1 MTANLQGAP
10 QPPAPPN
17 FNIANVLTVIRL
29 ILVPVF
35 IWLMLLPGV
44 KAQVWA
50 FAVFAVASATD
61 KLDGTLARRL
71 NLVTDFGKLADPI
84 ADKALVLSAFIL
96 LSLHWSVFWAVT
108 IPVLVRELGITL
120 MRLVLARRGRVMPAS
135 RGGKLKTVTQIALIL
150 LLLIPWEALVP
161 TAWSVVRIVA
171 IVLSVLVVCITVFTG
186 VDYVRQ
192 AKHPAAERKPRP

>member
-1 MTANLQGAP
+1 MTANPQDVP
-10 QPPAPPN
+10 QPAAPPN

-35 IWLMLLPGV
+35 IWLMLVPTT

-50 FAVFAVASATD
+50 FVVFAVASATD
-61 KLDGTLARRL
+61 KLDGTLARKL

-84 ADKALVLSAFIL
+84 ADKALVLSAFVL
-96 LSLHWSVFWAVT
+96 LSLHWPVFWVVT
-108 IPVLVRELGITL
+108 VPVLVRELGITL

-135 RGGKLKTVTQIALIL
+135 RGGKLKTVTQMALIL

-161 TAWSVVRIVA
+161 AAWPVVRVLA
-171 IVLSVLVVCITVFTG
+171 IVLSVLVVFITVFTG
-186 VDYVRQ
+186 IDYVRQ
-192 AKHPAAERKPRP
+192 ALRPAEEH

>member
-1 MTANLQGAP
+1 MTANPQGAP
-10 QPPAPPN
+10 QPSAPPN

-35 IWLMLLPGV
+35 IWLMLVPGV

-50 FAVFAVASATD
+50 FVVFAVASATD

-84 ADKALVLSAFIL
+84 ADKALVLSAFVL
-96 LSLHWSVFWAVT
+96 LSLHWPVFWVVT
-108 IPVLVRELGITL
+108 VPVLVRELGITL

-135 RGGKLKTVTQIALIL
+135 RGGKLKTVTQMALIL

-161 TAWSVVRIVA
+161 AAWPVVRVVA
-171 IVLSVLVVCITVFTG
+171 IVLSVLVVFITVFTG
-186 VDYVRQ
+186 IDYVRQ
-192 AKHPAAERKPRP
+192 ALRPAEQH

>member
-1 MTANLQGAP
+1 MTANPQEAP

-35 IWLMLLPGV
+35 IWLMLVPGV

-50 FAVFAVASATD
+50 FVVFAVASATD

-84 ADKALVLSAFIL
+84 ADKALVLSAFVL
-96 LSLHWSVFWAVT
+96 LSLHWPVFWAVT
-108 IPVLVRELGITL
+108 VPVLVRELGITL

-135 RGGKLKTVTQIALIL
+135 RGGKLKTVTQMALIL

-161 TAWSVVRIVA
+161 AAWPVVRIVA
-171 IVLSVLVVCITVFTG
+171 IVLSVLVVVITVFTG
-186 VDYVRQ
+186 IDYVRQ
-192 AKHPAAERKPRP
+192 ALHPAEQH

>member
-1 MTANLQGAP
+1 MTVNPQDVP
-10 QPPAPPN
+10 QPAAPPN

-35 IWLMLLPGV
+35 IWLMLVPTT

-50 FAVFAVASATD
+50 FVVFAVASATD
-61 KLDGTLARRL
+61 KLDGTLARKL

-84 ADKALVLSAFIL
+84 ADKALVLSAFVL
-96 LSLHWSVFWAVT
+96 LSLHWPVFWVVT
-108 IPVLVRELGITL
+108 VPVLVRELGITL

-135 RGGKLKTVTQIALIL
+135 RGGKLKTVTQMALIL

-161 TAWSVVRIVA
+161 AAWPVVRVVA
-171 IVLSVLVVCITVFTG
+171 IVLSVLVVVITVFTG
-186 VDYVRQ
+186 IDYVRQ
-192 AKHPAAERKPRP
+192 ALRPAEEH

>member
-1 MTANLQGAP
+1 MTANPQDVP
-10 QPPAPPN
+10 QPAAPPN

-35 IWLMLLPGV
+35 IWLMLVPGV

-50 FAVFAVASATD
+50 FVVFAVASATD

-84 ADKALVLSAFIL
+84 ADKALVLSAFVL
-96 LSLHWSVFWAVT
+96 LSLHWPVFWLVT
-108 IPVLVRELGITL
+108 VPVLVRELGITL

-135 RGGKLKTVTQIALIL
+135 RGGKLKTVTQMALIL

-161 TAWSVVRIVA
+161 AAWPVVRVLA
-171 IVLSVLVVCITVFTG
+171 IVLSVLVVFITVFTG
-186 VDYVRQ
+186 IDYVRQ
-192 AKHPAAERKPRP
+192 ALRPAEQH

>member
-1 MTANLQGAP
+1 MTANPQGAP
-10 QPPAPPN
+10 QQSAPPN

-35 IWLMLLPGV
+35 IWLMLVPTT

-50 FAVFAVASATD
+50 FVVFAVASATD

-84 ADKALVLSAFIL
+84 ADKALVLSAFVL
-96 LSLHWSVFWAVT
+96 LSLHWPVFWLVT
-108 IPVLVRELGITL
+108 VPVLVRELGITL
-120 MRLVLARRGRVMPAS
+120 MRLILARRGRVMPAS
-135 RGGKLKTVTQIALIL
+135 RGGKLKTVTQMALIL

-161 TAWSVVRIVA
+161 AAWPVVRVVA
-171 IVLSVLVVCITVFTG
+171 IVLSVLVVVITVFTG
-186 VDYVRQ
+186 IDYVRQ
-192 AKHPAAERKPRP
+192 AMHPTEQH

>member
-1 MTANLQGAP
+1 MTANPQEAP
-10 QPPAPPN
+10 QSPAPPN

-35 IWLMLLPGV
+35 IWLMLVPGA

-50 FAVFAVASATD
+50 FVVFAVASVTD
-61 KLDGTLARRL
+61 KLDGTLARKL
-71 NLVTDFGKLADPI
+71 NLITDFGKLADPI
-84 ADKALVLSAFIL
+84 ADKALVLSAFVL

-108 IPVLVRELGITL
+108 VPVLVRELGITL

-135 RGGKLKTVTQIALIL
+135 RGGKLKTVTQMALIL

-161 TAWSVVRIVA
+161 AAWPVVRIVA
-171 IVLSVLVVCITVFTG
+171 IILSVVVVVITVFTG
-186 VDYVRQ
+186 IDYVRQ
-192 AKHPAAERKPRP
+192 ALRPAEQH

>member
-1 MTANLQGAP
+1 MTVNPQDVP
-10 QPPAPPN
+10 QPAAPPN

-35 IWLMLLPGV
+35 IWLMLVPTT

-50 FAVFAVASATD
+50 FVVFAVASATD

-84 ADKALVLSAFIL
+84 ADKALVLSAFVL
-96 LSLHWSVFWAVT
+96 LSLHWPVFWVVT
-108 IPVLVRELGITL
+108 VPVLVRELGITL

-135 RGGKLKTVTQIALIL
+135 RGGKLKTVTQMALIL

-161 TAWSVVRIVA
+161 AAWPVVRVVA
-171 IVLSVLVVCITVFTG
+171 IVLSVLVVVITVFTG
-186 VDYVRQ
+186 IDYVRQ
-192 AKHPAAERKPRP
+192 ALRPAEEH

>member
-1 MTANLQGAP
+1 MTANPQGAP
-10 QPPAPPN
+10 QPAAPPN

-35 IWLMLLPGV
+35 IWLMLVPGV

-50 FAVFAVASATD
+50 FVVFAVAAATD
-61 KLDGTLARRL
+61 KLDGTLARKL

-84 ADKALVLSAFIL
+84 ADKALVLSAFVL
-96 LSLHWSVFWAVT
+96 LSLHWPVFWVVT
-108 IPVLVRELGITL
+108 VPVLVRELGITL

-135 RGGKLKTVTQIALIL
+135 RGGKLKTVTQMALIL

-161 TAWSVVRIVA
+161 AAWPVVRVLA
-171 IVLSVLVVCITVFTG
+171 IVLSVLVVVITVFTG
-186 VDYVRQ
+186 IDYVRQ
-192 AKHPAAERKPRP
+192 ALRPDEEH

>member
-1 MTANLQGAP
+1 MTANPQGAP
-10 QPPAPPN
+10 QQSAPPN

-35 IWLMLLPGV
+35 IWLMLVPTT

-50 FAVFAVASATD
+50 FVVFAVASATD

-84 ADKALVLSAFIL
+84 ADKALVLSAFVL
-96 LSLHWSVFWAVT
+96 LSLHWPVFWLVT
-108 IPVLVRELGITL
+108 VPVLVRELGITL
-120 MRLVLARRGRVMPAS
+120 MRLILARRGRVMPAS
-135 RGGKLKTVTQIALIL
+135 RGGKLKTVTQMALIL

-161 TAWSVVRIVA
+161 AAWPVVRVVA
-171 IVLSVLVVCITVFTG
+171 IVLSVLVVVITVFTG
-186 VDYVRQ
+186 IDYVRQ
-192 AKHPAAERKPRP
+192 ALRPAEEH

>member
-135 RGGKLKTVTQIALIL
+135 RGGKLKTVTQIALLL

>member
-1 MTANLQGAP
+1 MTANPQDVP
-10 QPPAPPN
+10 QPAAPPN

-35 IWLMLLPGV
+35 IWLMLVPGV

-50 FAVFAVASATD
+50 FVVFAVASATD

-84 ADKALVLSAFIL
+84 ADKALVLSAFVL
-96 LSLHWSVFWAVT
+96 LSLHWPVFWLVT
-108 IPVLVRELGITL
+108 VPVLVRELGITL

-135 RGGKLKTVTQIALIL
+135 RGGKLKTVTQMALIL

-161 TAWSVVRIVA
+161 AAWPVVRVLA
-171 IVLSVLVVCITVFTG
+171 IVLSVLVVFITVFTG
-186 VDYVRQ
+186 IDYVRQ
-192 AKHPAAERKPRP
+192 ALRPAEEH

>member
-171 IVLSVLVVCITVFTG
+171 IVLSVLVVVITVFTG

>member
-1 MTANLQGAP
+1 MTANPQGAP
-10 QPPAPPN
+10 QQSAPPN

-35 IWLMLLPGV
+35 IWLMLVPGV

-50 FAVFAVASATD
+50 FVVFAVASATD

-84 ADKALVLSAFIL
+84 ADKALVLSAFVL
-96 LSLHWSVFWAVT
+96 LSLHWPVFWVVT
-108 IPVLVRELGITL
+108 VPVLVRELGITL

-135 RGGKLKTVTQIALIL
+135 RGGKLKTVTQMALIL

-161 TAWSVVRIVA
+161 AAWPVVRVLA
-171 IVLSVLVVCITVFTG
+171 IVLSVLVVFITVFTG
-186 VDYVRQ
+186 IDYVRQ
-192 AKHPAAERKPRP
+192 ALRPAEQH

>member
-1 MTANLQGAP
+1 MTANPQEAP

-35 IWLMLLPGV
+35 IWLMLVPTT

-50 FAVFAVASATD
+50 FVVFAVASATD
-61 KLDGTLARRL
+61 KLDGTLARKL

-84 ADKALVLSAFIL
+84 ADKALVLSAFVL
-96 LSLHWSVFWAVT
+96 LSLHWPVFWVVT
-108 IPVLVRELGITL
+108 VPVLVRELGITL

-135 RGGKLKTVTQIALIL
+135 RGGKLKTVTQMALIL
-150 LLLIPWEALVP
+150 LLLIPWEALVLA
-161 TAWSVVRIVA
+161 AWPVVRVLA
-171 IVLSVLVVCITVFTG
+171 IVLSVLVVFITVFTG
-186 VDYVRQ
+186 IDYVRQ
-192 AKHPAAERKPRP
+192 ALRPAEQH

>member
-1 MTANLQGAP
+1 MTANPQGAP
-10 QPPAPPN
+10 QQSAPPN
-17 FNIANVLTVIRL
+17 FNIANALTVIRL

-35 IWLMLLPGV
+35 IWLMLVPGV

-50 FAVFAVASATD
+50 FVVFAVAAVTD

-84 ADKALVLSAFIL
+84 ADKALVLSAFVL
-96 LSLHWSVFWAVT
+96 LSLHWPVFWVVT
-108 IPVLVRELGITL
+108 VPVLVRELGITL

-135 RGGKLKTVTQIALIL
+135 RGGKLKTVTQMALIL

-161 TAWSVVRIVA
+161 AAWPVVRVVA
-171 IVLSVLVVCITVFTG
+171 IVLSVLVVFITVFTG
-186 VDYVRQ
+186 IDYVRQ
-192 AKHPAAERKPRP
+192 ALRPAEQH

>member
-1 MTANLQGAP
+1 MTANPQEAP
-10 QPPAPPN
+10 QSPAPPN

-35 IWLMLLPGV
+35 IWLMLVPGA

-50 FAVFAVASATD
+50 FVVFAVASVTD
-61 KLDGTLARRL
+61 KLDGTLARKL
-71 NLVTDFGKLADPI
+71 NLITDFGKLADPI
-84 ADKALVLSAFIL
+84 ADKALVLSAFVL

-108 IPVLVRELGITL
+108 VPVLVRELGITL

-135 RGGKLKTVTQIALIL
+135 RGGKLKTVTQMALIL

-161 TAWSVVRIVA
+161 AAWPVVRIVA
-171 IVLSVLVVCITVFTG
+171 IVLSVLVVFITVFTG
-186 VDYVRQ
+186 IDYVRQ
-192 AKHPAAERKPRP
+192 ALRPAEQH

>member
-1 MTANLQGAP
+1 MTVNP
-10 QPPAPPN
+10 QDVPPPAAPPN

-35 IWLMLLPGV
+35 IWLMLVPTT

-50 FAVFAVASATD
+50 FVVFAVASATD

-84 ADKALVLSAFIL
+84 ADKALVLSAFVL
-96 LSLHWSVFWAVT
+96 LSLHWPVFWVVT
-108 IPVLVRELGITL
+108 VPVLVRELGITL

-135 RGGKLKTVTQIALIL
+135 RGGKLKTVTQMALIL

-161 TAWSVVRIVA
+161 AAWPVVRVVA
-171 IVLSVLVVCITVFTG
+171 IVLSVLVVVITVFTG
-186 VDYVRQ
+186 IDYVRQ
-192 AKHPAAERKPRP
+192 ALRPAEEH

>member
-1 MTANLQGAP
+1 MTANPQGAP
-10 QPPAPPN
+10 QQSAPPN

-35 IWLMLLPGV
+35 IWLMLVPTT

-50 FAVFAVASATD
+50 FVVFAVASATD

-84 ADKALVLSAFIL
+84 ADKALVLSAFVL
-96 LSLHWSVFWAVT
+96 LSLHWPVFWLVT
-108 IPVLVRELGITL
+108 VPVLVRELGITL
-120 MRLVLARRGRVMPAS
+120 MRLILARRGRVMPAS
-135 RGGKLKTVTQIALIL
+135 RGGKLKTVTQMALIL

-161 TAWSVVRIVA
+161 AAWPVVRVVA
-171 IVLSVLVVCITVFTG
+171 IVLSVLVVVITVFTG
-186 VDYVRQ
+186 IDYVRQ
-192 AKHPAAERKPRP
+192 ALRPAEQH

>member
-1 MTANLQGAP
+1 MTANPQGAP
-10 QPPAPPN
+10 QQSAPPN

-35 IWLMLLPGV
+35 IWLMLVPGV

-50 FAVFAVASATD
+50 FVVFAVASATD
-61 KLDGTLARRL
+61 KLDGTLARKL

-84 ADKALVLSAFIL
+84 ADKALVLSAFVL
-96 LSLHWSVFWAVT
+96 LSLHWPVFWVVT
-108 IPVLVRELGITL
+108 VPVLVRELGITL

-135 RGGKLKTVTQIALIL
+135 RGGKLKTVTQMALIL

-161 TAWSVVRIVA
+161 AAWPVVRVVA
-171 IVLSVLVVCITVFTG
+171 IVLSILVVVITVFTG
-186 VDYVRQ
+186 IDYVRQ
-192 AKHPAAERKPRP
+192 ALRPAEQH

>member
-1 MTANLQGAP
+1 MTANPQGAP
-10 QPPAPPN
+10 QQSAPPN

-35 IWLMLLPGV
+35 IWLMLVPGV

-50 FAVFAVASATD
+50 FVVFAVASATD

-84 ADKALVLSAFIL
+84 ADKALVLSAFVL
-96 LSLHWSVFWAVT
+96 LSLHWPVFWVVT
-108 IPVLVRELGITL
+108 VPVLVRELGITL

-135 RGGKLKTVTQIALIL
+135 RGGKLKTVTQMALIL

-161 TAWSVVRIVA
+161 AAWPVVRVVA
-171 IVLSVLVVCITVFTG
+171 IVLSVLVVFITVFTG
-186 VDYVRQ
+186 IDYVRQ
-192 AKHPAAERKPRP
+192 ALRPAEQH

>member
-1 MTANLQGAP
+1 MTANPQEAP
-10 QPPAPPN
+10 QSPAPPN

-35 IWLMLLPGV
+35 IWLMLVPGA

-50 FAVFAVASATD
+50 FVVFAVASVTD
-61 KLDGTLARRL
+61 KLDGTLARKL
-71 NLVTDFGKLADPI
+71 NLITDFGKLADPI
-84 ADKALVLSAFIL
+84 ADKALVLSAFVL

-108 IPVLVRELGITL
+108 VPVLVRELGITL

-135 RGGKLKTVTQIALIL
+135 RGGKLKTVTQMVLIL

-161 TAWSVVRIVA
+161 AAWPVVRIVA
-171 IVLSVLVVCITVFTG
+171 IILSVVVVVITVFTG
-186 VDYVRQ
+186 IDYVRQ
-192 AKHPAAERKPRP
+192 ALRPAEQH

>member
-1 MTANLQGAP
+1 MTANPQDAP
-10 QPPAPPN
+10 QPAAPPN

-35 IWLMLLPGV
+35 IWLMLVPGV

-50 FAVFAVASATD
+50 FVVFAVASATD

-84 ADKALVLSAFIL
+84 ADKALVLSAFVL
-96 LSLHWSVFWAVT
+96 LSLHWPVFWVVT
-108 IPVLVRELGITL
+108 VPVLVRELGITL

-135 RGGKLKTVTQIALIL
+135 RGGKLKTVTQMALIL
-150 LLLIPWEALVP
+150 LLLIPWEALIP
-161 TAWSVVRIVA
+161 AAWPVVRVVA
-171 IVLSVLVVCITVFTG
+171 IVLSILVVVITVFTG
-186 VDYVRQ
+186 IDYVRQ
-192 AKHPAAERKPRP
+192 ALRPAEQH

>member
-1 MTANLQGAP
+1 MTANPQEAP
-10 QPPAPPN
+10 QSPAPPN

-35 IWLMLLPGV
+35 IWLMLVPGA

-50 FAVFAVASATD
+50 FVVFAVASVTD
-61 KLDGTLARRL
+61 KLDGTLARKL
-71 NLVTDFGKLADPI
+71 NLITDFGKLADPI
-84 ADKALVLSAFIL
+84 ADKALVLSAFVL

-108 IPVLVRELGITL
+108 VPVLVRELGITL

-135 RGGKLKTVTQIALIL
+135 RGGKLKTVTQMALIL

-161 TAWSVVRIVA
+161 AAWPVVRIVA
-171 IVLSVLVVCITVFTG
+171 IVLSVLVVFITVFTG
-186 VDYVRQ
+186 IDYVRQ
-192 AKHPAAERKPRP
+192 AMRPAEQH

>member
-1 MTANLQGAP
+1 MTANPQEAP

-35 IWLMLLPGV
+35 IWLMLVPGV

-50 FAVFAVASATD
+50 FVAFAVASATD
-61 KLDGTLARRL
+61 KLDGTLARKL

-84 ADKALVLSAFIL
+84 ADKALVLSAFVL
-96 LSLHWSVFWAVT
+96 LSLHWPVFWVVT
-108 IPVLVRELGITL
+108 VPVLVRELGITL

-135 RGGKLKTVTQIALIL
+135 RGGKLKTVTQMALIL

-161 TAWSVVRIVA
+161 AAWPVVRVVA
-171 IVLSVLVVCITVFTG
+171 IVLSVLVVVITVFTG
-186 VDYVRQ
+186 IDYVRQ
-192 AKHPAAERKPRP
+192 AWHPAEEH

>member
-1 MTANLQGAP
+1 MTANPQEAP

-35 IWLMLLPGV
+35 IWLMLVPGV

-50 FAVFAVASATD
+50 FVVFAVASVTD
-61 KLDGTLARRL
+61 KLDGTLARKL
-71 NLVTDFGKLADPI
+71 NLITDFGKLADPI
-84 ADKALVLSAFIL
+84 ADKALVLSAFVL
-96 LSLHWSVFWAVT
+96 LSLHWPVFWVVT
-108 IPVLVRELGITL
+108 VPVLVRELGITL

-135 RGGKLKTVTQIALIL
+135 RGGKLKTVTQMALIL

-161 TAWSVVRIVA
+161 AAWPVVRIVA
-171 IVLSVLVVCITVFTG
+171 IVLSVLVVFITVFTG
-186 VDYVRQ
+186 IDYVRQ
-192 AKHPAAERKPRP
+192 ALRPAEQH

>member
-1 MTANLQGAP
+1 MTANPQGAP

-35 IWLMLLPGV
+35 IWLMLVPGV

-50 FAVFAVASATD
+50 FVVFAVASATD

-84 ADKALVLSAFIL
+84 ADKALVLSAFVL
-96 LSLHWSVFWAVT
+96 LSLHWPVFWTVT
-108 IPVLVRELGITL
+108 VPVLVRELGITL

-135 RGGKLKTVTQIALIL
+135 RGGKLKTVTQITLIL

-161 TAWSVVRIVA
+161 AAWPVVRIVA
-171 IVLSVLVVCITVFTG
+171 IVLSVLVVVITVFTG
-186 VDYVRQ
+186 IDYVRQ
-192 AKHPAAERKPRP
+192 ALHPTEEP

>member
-1 MTANLQGAP
+1 MTANPQGAP

-35 IWLMLLPGV
+35 IWLMLVPGV

-50 FAVFAVASATD
+50 FVVFAVASVTD
-61 KLDGTLARRL
+61 KLDGTLARKL
-71 NLVTDFGKLADPI
+71 NLITDFGKLADPI
-84 ADKALVLSAFIL
+84 ADKALVLSAFVL
-96 LSLHWSVFWAVT
+96 LSLHWPVFWVVT
-108 IPVLVRELGITL
+108 VPVLVRELGITL

-135 RGGKLKTVTQIALIL
+135 RGGKLKTVTQMALIL

-161 TAWSVVRIVA
+161 AAWPVVRIVA
-171 IVLSVLVVCITVFTG
+171 IVLSVLVVFITVFTG
-186 VDYVRQ
+186 IDYVRQ
-192 AKHPAAERKPRP
+192 ALRPAEQH

>member
-1 MTANLQGAP
+1 MTANPQDVP
-10 QPPAPPN
+10 QPAAPPN

-35 IWLMLLPGV
+35 IWLMLVPTT

-50 FAVFAVASATD
+50 FVVFAVASATD

-84 ADKALVLSAFIL
+84 ADKALVLSAFVL
-96 LSLHWSVFWAVT
+96 LSLHWPVFWLVT
-108 IPVLVRELGITL
+108 VPVLVRELGITL

-135 RGGKLKTVTQIALIL
+135 RGGKLKTVTQMALIL

-161 TAWSVVRIVA
+161 AAWPVVRDVA
-171 IVLSVLVVCITVFTG
+171 IVLSVLVVFITVFTG
-186 VDYVRQ
+186 IDYVRQ
-192 AKHPAAERKPRP
+192 ALRPAEEH

>member
-1 MTANLQGAP
+1 MTANPQDVP
-10 QPPAPPN
+10 QPAAPPN

-35 IWLMLLPGV
+35 IWLMLVPTT
-44 KAQVWA
+44 KAQLWA
-50 FAVFAVASATD
+50 FVVFAVASATD

-84 ADKALVLSAFIL
+84 ADKALVLSAFVL
-96 LSLHWSVFWAVT
+96 LSLHWPVFWLVT
-108 IPVLVRELGITL
+108 VPVLVRELGITL

-135 RGGKLKTVTQIALIL
+135 RGGKLKTVTQMALIL

-161 TAWSVVRIVA
+161 AAWPVVRVVA
-171 IVLSVLVVCITVFTG
+171 IVLSVLVVFITVFTG
-186 VDYVRQ
+186 IDYVRQ
-192 AKHPAAERKPRP
+192 ALRPAEQH

>member
-1 MTANLQGAP
+1 MTANPQGAP
-10 QPPAPPN
+10 QQSAPPN

-35 IWLMLLPGV
+35 IWLMLVPTT

-50 FAVFAVASATD
+50 FVVFAVASATD

-84 ADKALVLSAFIL
+84 ADKALVLSAFVL
-96 LSLHWSVFWAVT
+96 LSLRWPVFWLVT
-108 IPVLVRELGITL
+108 VPVLVRELGITL

-135 RGGKLKTVTQIALIL
+135 RGGKLKTVTQMALIL

-161 TAWSVVRIVA
+161 AAWPVVRVVA
-171 IVLSVLVVCITVFTG
+171 IVLSVLVVFITVFTG
-186 VDYVRQ
+186 IDYVRQ
-192 AKHPAAERKPRP
+192 ALRPAEEH

>member
-1 MTANLQGAP
+1 MTANPQGAP
-10 QPPAPPN
+10 QQSAPPN

-35 IWLMLLPGV
+35 IWLMLVPTT

-50 FAVFAVASATD
+50 FVVFAVASATD
-61 KLDGTLARRL
+61 KLDGTLARKL

-84 ADKALVLSAFIL
+84 ADKALVLSAFVL
-96 LSLHWSVFWAVT
+96 LSLHWPVFWVVT
-108 IPVLVRELGITL
+108 VPVLVRELGITL

-135 RGGKLKTVTQIALIL
+135 RGGKLKTVTQMALIL

-161 TAWSVVRIVA
+161 AAWPVVRVVA
-171 IVLSVLVVCITVFTG
+171 IVLSILVVFITVLTG
-186 VDYVRQ
+186 IDYVRQ
-192 AKHPAAERKPRP
+192 ALRPAEQH

>member
-1 MTANLQGAP
+1 MTANPQDVP
-10 QPPAPPN
+10 QPAVPPN

-35 IWLMLLPGV
+35 IWLMLVPTT

-50 FAVFAVASATD
+50 FVVFAVASATD

-84 ADKALVLSAFIL
+84 ADKALVLSAFVL
-96 LSLHWSVFWAVT
+96 LSLHWPVFWLVT
-108 IPVLVRELGITL
+108 VPVLVRELGITL

-135 RGGKLKTVTQIALIL
+135 RGGKLKTVTQMALIL

-161 TAWSVVRIVA
+161 AAWPVVRVVA
-171 IVLSVLVVCITVFTG
+171 IVLSVLVVVITVFTG
-186 VDYVRQ
+186 IDYVRQ
-192 AKHPAAERKPRP
+192 ALRPAEQH

>member
-1 MTANLQGAP
+1 MTANPQGAP
-10 QPPAPPN
+10 QQSAPPN

-35 IWLMLLPGV
+35 IWLMLVPGV

-50 FAVFAVASATD
+50 FVVFAVASATD
-61 KLDGTLARRL
+61 KLDGTLARKL

-84 ADKALVLSAFIL
+84 ADKALVLSAFVL
-96 LSLHWSVFWAVT
+96 LSLHWPVFWVVT
-108 IPVLVRELGITL
+108 VPVLVRELGITL

-135 RGGKLKTVTQIALIL
+135 RGGKLKTVTQMALIL

-161 TAWSVVRIVA
+161 AAWPVVRVVA
-171 IVLSVLVVCITVFTG
+171 IVLSILVVFITVLTG
-186 VDYVRQ
+186 IDYVRQ
-192 AKHPAAERKPRP
+192 ALRPAEEH